1 MNFNADFWE
10 RGYVKKLDRLKPP
23 GPGPT
28 EDLGELNTE
37 EIETIELLVLEIWLS
52 QISPA
57 NNVPILCLFVF

>member
-1 MNFNADFWE
+1 MNFDADFWE

-23 GPGPT
+23 GPAV
-28 EDLGELNTE
+28 DIGESNTE

-52 QISPA
+52 QIPPA

>member
-1 MNFNADFWE
+1 MNFDANFWE
-10 RGYVKKLDRLKPP
+10 RGCVKKLNKLKPP
-23 GPGPT
+23 GPAV
-28 EDLGELNTE
+28 DLGESNTE